1 MKDIP
6 LNATVEG
13 IEGEVGQSTH
23 IIINPVNRQVTHF
36 VTQVSREG
44 EISDHLVP
52 LEAVEDTSHDRIWV
66 KLGSDEL
73 ASLPRFTVNHY
84 LKAELSDY
92 PEGQALMQP
101 YVTTPME
108 ANLSRLV
115 EEMVPPGQ
123 MALFRGTTVEAT
135 DGPIGKLSEL
145 LIEPESGQMS
155 HLVVQTGGLWGSKE
169 VTLPLSAIE
178 ETTAEAIYLK
188 LDKAAIEQLPAV
200 PLRRH
205 YVVGDEARSEIV
217 AILFGSPEKADEM
230 LAFLNDLQKRDTL
243 KLRNTAI
250 LIKDTAGKV
259 TIRETEDVDAW
270 RGTLFGAITGGIIGL
285 LGGPIGA
292 LVGAVAG
299 ASAGGV
305 AADFIDMGFP
315 DEFLK
320 KLELG
325 LEPGKAALVL
335 LVEHEWLDN
344 LSETM
349 AGMEGVVLQHS
360 LTDEMVNRFIAASQ

>member
-6 LNATVEG
+6 LNAT
-13 IEGEVGQSTH
+13 IEGTDGEAGQSTH
-23 IIINPVNRQVTHF
+23 IIINPINRQVTHF
-36 VTQVSREG
+36 VVQMSREG

-52 LEAVEDTSHDRIWV
+52 LEAVENTSHDRIWV
-66 KLGSDEL
+66 KLTVDEL
-73 ASLPRFTVNHY
+73 AELPDFTVNHY

-92 PEGQALMQP
+92 PEDQALMQP
-101 YVTTPME
+101 YVTTPAV
-108 ANLSRLV
+108 ANLNRVV

-155 HLVVQTGGLWGSKE
+155 HLVVHTGGLLGRKE
-169 VTLPLSAIE
+169 IILPLSAIA
-178 ETTAEAIYLK
+178 ETTEEAIYLK
-188 LDKAAIEQLPAV
+188 LDKAAVEQLPAV

-205 YVVGDEARSEIV
+205 YLIGDETRTELV
-217 AILFGSPEKADEM
+217 AIFFETPEKAGEM
-230 LAFLNDLQKRDTL
+230 LDFLNDLQKRGTL
-243 KLRNTAI
+243 KLRNAAV
-250 LIKDTAGKV
+250 LSKDNWGKV
-259 TIRETEDVDAW
+259 SFKETEDVDAW
-270 RGTLFGAITGGIIGL
+270 RGTLFGAVTGGLIGL
-285 LGGPIGA
+285 LGGPIGM
-292 LVGAVAG
+292 LVGSVAG

-305 AADFIDMGFP
+305 AADWIDLGFP

-320 KLELG
+320 KLEIG

-335 LVEHEWLDN
+335 LVEHEWLEN

-349 AGMEGVVLQHS
+349 TGMEGVVLQHS
-360 LTDEMVNRFIAASQ
+360 LTEEMVNRFIAGSQ

>member
-1 MKDIP
+1 
-6 LNATVEG
+6 
-13 IEGEVGQSTH
+13 
-23 IIINPVNRQVTHF
+23 
-36 VTQVSREG
+36 VSREG
-44 EISDHLVP
+44 ESSDHLIP

-66 KLGSDEL
+66 KLTVDEL
-73 ASLPRFTVNHY
+73 AALPDFTVNHY

-92 PEGQALMQP
+92 QEGQALMQP
-101 YVTTPME
+101 YVTTPAE
-108 ANLSRLV
+108 ANLNRMV

-123 MALFRGTTVEAT
+123 MALFRGTTIEAT

-155 HLVVQTGGLWGSKE
+155 HLVIQTGGLLGSKE
-169 VTLPLSAIE
+169 ITLPLSAIE
-178 ETTAEAIYLK
+178 ETTEEAIYLK
-188 LDKAAIEQLPAV
+188 LDKAEVEQLPAV
-200 PLRRH
+200 PLKRH
-205 YVVGDEARSEIV
+205 YVVGDEARTELV
-217 AILFGSPEKADEM
+217 AIFFESQKKAGEM
-230 LAFLNDLQKRDTL
+230 LDFLNDLQKRGTL
-243 KLRNTAI
+243 KLRNAAV
-250 LIKDTAGKV
+250 LSKDSSGKV
-259 TIRETEDVDAW
+259 SIRETEDVDAW

-285 LGGPIGA
+285 VGGPIGA

-305 AADFIDMGFP
+305 AADWIDMGFP

-335 LVEHEWLDN
+335 LVEHEWLEN

-349 AGMEGVVLQHS
+349 TGMEGVVLQHS
-360 LTDEMVNRFIAASQ
+360 LTDEMVNRFIAGSS